1 VPVDGARHADADGL
15 GAERVPARHLQDAD
29 RVDDD
34 LGDLERGRRHHAGGH
49 DVPREHGAPDTH
61 GRRHHLGDVDVHGD
75 HVRAGSVRV
84 DDVRGAPDARAA
96 AGHRFAQHAE
106 LDQLGH
112 QHADGRAGQPE
123 ALGELGAGQCAVAMH
138 LTQHRGQVVAPHRLG
153 SCRG

>member
-1 VPVDGARHADADGL
+1 MPMASGPNGCRLAACRTGTASRTISAIWSGVG
-15 GAERVPARHLQDAD
+15 
-29 RVDDD
+29 
-34 LGDLERGRRHHAGGH
+34 
-49 DVPREHGAPDTH
+49 
-61 GRRHHLGDVDVHGD
+61 GDVDVHGD

-96 AGHRFAQHAE
+96 AGHRFAHHAE
-106 LDQLGH
+106 LDQFRH

-123 ALGELGAGQCAVAMH
+123 TLGELGAGQCAVAMH